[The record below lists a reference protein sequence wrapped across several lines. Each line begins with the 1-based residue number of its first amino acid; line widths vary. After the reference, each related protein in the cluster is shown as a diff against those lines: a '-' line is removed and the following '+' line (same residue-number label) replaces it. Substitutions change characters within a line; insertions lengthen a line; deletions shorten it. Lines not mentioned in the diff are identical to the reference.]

1 MAVIDASVYVTL
13 INAHERDYAS
23 AWAWFE
29 GAQYRQETISAPVI
43 LLAEVAAA
51 LSRGVG
57 DVALASRVVK
67 ELQDSKIIDLL
78 PVTSA
83 MAERA
88 AEIAAAYRVRGCDA
102 IYLALAEQLS
112 DCLVTLDAQ
121 QLERGAEVVATR
133 KPTG

>member
-1 MAVIDASVYVTL
+1 M
-13 INAHERDYAS
+13 NAHERDYAS
-23 AWAWFE
+23 TWAWFE
-29 GAQYRQETISAPVI
+29 GAQSRQEAISAPVI
-43 LLAEVAAA
+43 VLAEVAAA
-51 LSRGVG
+51 VSRGVG
-57 DVALASRVVK
+57 DMALACRVVK

-88 AEIAAAYRVRGCDA
+88 AEIAAACPVRGCDA
-102 IYLALAEQLS
+102 IYLALTEQLS
-112 DCLVTLDAQ
+112 DCLVTLDVQ

>member
-23 AWAWFE
+23 TWAWFE
-29 GAQYRQETISAPVI
+29 RAQSRQEAISAPMI

-51 LSRGVG
+51 VSRGVG
-57 DVALASRVVK
+57 DMALAYRVVK
-67 ELQDSKIIDLL
+67 QLQDSKVIELL

-112 DCLVTLDAQ
+112 DCLVTMDVQ
-121 QLERGAEVVATR
+121 QLERGAEVVVTR
-133 KPTG
+133 KPTS